1 MRRPLCL
8 FASALVLLTGSRLAA
23 QAAIPL
29 DKQMTQLLQWFPG
42 EFDNN
47 QQVVSERES
56 KAANPHEWIHSHFVR
71 VNQPA
76 LGPVVFY
83 VEQYQN
89 GNPDDIYRQRLY
101 TFTADAAANA
111 IVLRIYSFPDDAA
124 VRGAHRDPSKLA
136 ALTLASLRALPGCEV
151 YWTFDGQSFQGA
163 MKPKACTV
171 VSRASGK
178 PIFISDDLT
187 LTADE
192 IWISD
197 RAVDE
202 AGKPVFGHPEG
213 IHHKLRRAHRYTCW
227 VAVKGEQPGAEWQG
241 TRNVSTHDQ
250 GGRIALP
257 AVDGKPATR
266 YADLGELLYANGQGP
281 RVLRLA
287 IKEAGVE
294 PSIGYGW
301 TEPGSARVGVSMPTL
316 QSGCTRDP

>member
-1 MRRPLCL
+1 MRRSLRILAPTL
-8 FASALVLLTGSRLAA
+8 ALLVTSPLAA
-23 QAAIPL
+23 QRTIPL
-29 DKQMTQLLQWFPG
+29 DRQMATLLQWFPG

-76 LGPVVFY
+76 LGPIVFY

-89 GNPDDIYRQRLY
+89 GNPADIYRQRLY
-101 TFTADAAANA
+101 TFAADAAAKA
-111 IVLRIYSFPDDAA
+111 IVLRIYSFPDEAA
-124 VRGAHRDPSKLA
+124 VRGAHRDPSKLNG
-136 ALTLASLRALPGCEV
+136 LTLASLRALPGCEV
-151 YWTFDGQSFQGA
+151 YWRFDGKAFEGS

-171 VSRASGK
+171 VSRTSGK

-213 IHHKLRRAHRYTCW
+213 IHHKLRRAHPYTCW
-227 VAVKGEQPGAEWQG
+227 VAVKGEQTGAEWKG
-241 TRNVSTHDQ
+241 TRDVVTHDQ
-250 GGRIALP
+250 GGRIPLP

-287 IKEAGVE
+287 IKETGVE

-301 TEPGSARVGVSMPTL
+301 TEPGAARVGVSMPTL
-316 QSGCTRDP
+316 QSGCTRTP